1 MIDKVGKELI
11 NEDPSGRNLIT
22 CAAVN
27 YNCDA
32 PYPYCEV
39 MENKDK
45 FHFTRGLYSVK
56 YKITRT
62 NLASAKPYIICCDLF
77 VERGDFFRVEG
88 WEEFKKLGEKD
99 NRIAFLLDFS
109 TISPEIF
116 DLAYKNE
123 YVPIPFALDVIK
135 YSQTVEK
142 KYLAEKGAEIPHATL
157 VDPVMI
163 LAEKERLAKLRQSA
177 KIQNKIRRENRLR

>member
-11 NEDPSGRNLIT
+11 NADPSGRNLIT
-22 CAAVN
+22 YATVN

-32 PYPYCEV
+32 PYPNCDVLEI
-39 MENKDK
+39 KDK
-45 FHFTRGLYSVK
+45 YHFTRGLYWVK

-77 VERGDFFRVEG
+77 VDRGDFFRVEG
-88 WEEFKKLGEKD
+88 WEELKKLGEKD
-99 NRIAFLLDFS
+99 KRVTFLLEFS

-123 YVPIPFALDVIK
+123 YVPIPFVLDLIR
-135 YSQTVEK
+135 YSQAVEK
-142 KYLAEKGAEIPHATL
+142 KYLAEKGTEIPHATL
-157 VDPVMI
+157 IDPVMI
-163 LAEKERLAKLRQSA
+163 LAEKERLAKLRQNA
-177 KIQNKIRRENRLR
+177 KIQDKIRRENKLK

>member
-11 NEDPSGRNLIT
+11 NEDPSGRNLVT
-22 CAAVN
+22 YVSVN

-32 PYPYCEV
+32 PYPYCETL
-39 MENKDK
+39 ENKDK
-45 FHFTRGLYSVK
+45 FHFTRGLYWVK

-62 NLASAKPYIICCDLF
+62 NLASVKPYIICCDLF
-77 VERGDFFRVEG
+77 VDRGDFFRVEG

-99 NRIAFLLDFS
+99 QRIAFLLEFS
-109 TISPEIF
+109 TIVPEMF

-123 YVPIPFALDVIK
+123 YIPIPFTLDLIK
-135 YSQTVEK
+135 YSQAVEK
-142 KYLAEKGAEIPHATL
+142 KYLAEKGTEIPHATL

-163 LAEKERLAKLRQSA
+163 LAEKERLEKLRQNA
-177 KIQNKIRRENRLR
+177 KIQDKIRRENRLR